1 MSLDKAIQATLW
13 ICLLFVLYTYLLYPV
28 LLFIAYSIS
37 QMRRDVQYLVH
48 RRGRRAAELPFE
60 APPGVSIIVAVLD
73 EEQRLPGKLAN
84 TLELDY
90 PADRIQ
96 AIFVSDGSTDKT
108 NEILTT
114 ARDPRISAV
123 ILPARK
129 GKANAI
135 NQGVAHAS
143 HDILVFSD
151 ASTLFA
157 ADAIRQLVR
166 HFVNPGVGVVC
177 GALSF
182 AGTAESRQT
191 EGVYWKYESMLRLM
205 EARMGATLTASGAIF
220 AVRREC
226 FCPIPPSTI
235 LDDLIIPMN
244 ARKLGYQV
252 CYDPEAVAAE
262 VAAPSVAGEFMR
274 RVRIAVGSFR
284 ALPQLIRMR
293 LRGIALIAFLSHK
306 LMRWIVP
313 FPLLGTLV
321 CSILLLRHPL
331 YQIVFACEAMF
342 LLWAGIGLVFRR
354 RLESVPGALVG
365 YFLLAMN
372 AAFLVGFVKVIFRR
386 EVTWQRTS

>member
-1 MSLDKAIQATLW
+1 MSLDKALQATLW

-28 LLFIAYSIS
+28 LLFMAYSIS
-37 QMRRDVQYLVH
+37 QMRRDLQYLVN
-48 RRGRRAAELPFE
+48 RRGRRTAELPSE
-60 APPGVSIIVAVLD
+60 ELPAVSLIVAALN

-90 PADRIQ
+90 PTDRIE

-108 NEILTT
+108 NELLTT

-123 ILPARK
+123 ILPARR

-135 NQGVAHAS
+135 NEGVARAS
-143 HDILVFSD
+143 HSILVFSD

-157 ADAIRQLVR
+157 PDAIRRLVR
-166 HFVNPGVGVVC
+166 HFVNPRVGVVC

-182 AGTAESRQT
+182 VGTAESRQT

-226 FCPIPPSTI
+226 FCPILPNTI

-262 VAAPSVAGEFMR
+262 VAAESVAGEFMR

-293 LRGIALIAFLSHK
+293 LRGFALIAFLSHK

-313 FPLLGTLV
+313 FPLLGALV
-321 CSILLLRHPL
+321 CSVLLVRHPL
-331 YQIVFACEAMF
+331 YQIMFACEAIF
-342 LLWAGIGLVFRR
+342 LLWAGIGLAFRR
-354 RLESVPGALVG
+354 RLEGVPGALVG

-372 AAFLVGFVKVIFRR
+372 AAFLVGFFKVIFRR
-386 EVTWQRTS
+386 EITWQRTS